1 MCWRRQVAGGQLQSP
16 LAQVAHGRL
25 AEQAGEALGERRAG
39 QAGLSTQCLGGP
51 GSRRVAVQ
59 QRQGTAD
66 LWIPQTGQPAGLF
79 RGQRIQVVAYC
90 LDEQQFRQ
98 PGQHRGRAGAL
109 PGGLLQ
115 GAPERQVQ
123 PSAGLDP
130 QHQQRGQQTQQ
141 EMLRHLA
148 ADEAADHRGARAL
161 ATVAQPGQA
170 AGLRGLDQ
178 VLDGLRGQ
186 PRIAAQHVRWVARQQ
201 EERAGAGLPGRL
213 SVQPDPQ
220 PAVEHIVVGHQA
232 GRRRAGQL
240 AVLGADLGA
249 DAPGFGELGL
259 QEGARTYVH
268 GLQQLG
274 QSIHRRLAC
283 VAWRRLDQESRRVSY
298 RRSPASFLT

>member
-1 MCWRRQVAGGQLQSP
+1 MGGWPSRRVKRSAN
-16 LAQVAHGRL
+16 
-25 AEQAGEALGERRAG
+25 AERDRPTSRPSASVVQGRAG
-39 QAGLSTQCLGGP
+39 SPCNSARARPIC
-51 GSRRVAVQ
+51 GSRR
-59 QRQGTAD
+59 
-66 LWIPQTGQPAGLF
+66 PAS
-79 RGQRIQVVAYC
+79 
-90 LDEQQFRQ
+90 Q
-98 PGQHRGRAGAL
+98 PGQHHGRAGAL

-274 QSIHRRLAC
+274 PPRMRRLA
-283 VAWRRLDQESRRVSY
+283 AAGSRK
-298 RRSPASFLT
+298 PAGEL